1 MEITLQKITIGQ
13 LSQDYVD
20 NAEAGVRAFGG
31 LLDVRPPY
39 QREFV
44 YNDKERDAVIDTVVN
59 NYPLN
64 VMYWSDRG
72 DGTFEIIDGQQRTIS
87 ICQYVHG
94 DFAHTMQ
101 YFGNLTEDEKQQI
114 LDYELFIYVCKGTDK
129 EKLKWF
135 RTINIAGKKLTDQEL
150 LNAVYASPWLTDAKR
165 YFSKPNCGAYL
176 LGNKYVSGSPIQ
188 QDYLETALKWI
199 SNNQIEDYMA
209 RHSISDKDAGELWFY
224 FQQVIAWIMATFSK
238 YRKEMKGLDWGTLY
252 NKYKEVTI
260 NPTAIEQEVAR
271 LMQDSDVENKRG
283 IYTYVFDHDEHHIG
297 IRAFDDNTKREVY
310 EKQQG
315 ICPICG
321 QHFDIEF
328 MEADHITPWSKGGR
342 TIAANCQMLCQ
353 ECNRRKSNR

>member
-1 MEITLQKITIGQ
+1 
-13 LSQDYVD
+13 
-20 NAEAGVRAFGG
+20 
-31 LLDVRPPY
+31 
-39 QREFV
+39 
-44 YNDKERDAVIDTVVN
+44 
-59 NYPLN
+59 
-64 VMYWSDRG
+64 
-72 DGTFEIIDGQQRTIS
+72 
-87 ICQYVHG
+87 
-94 DFAHTMQ
+94 
-101 YFGNLTEDEKQQI
+101 
-114 LDYELFIYVCKGTDK
+114 K

-199 SNNQIEDYMA
+199 SNDHIEDYMA

-224 FQQVIAWIMATFSK
+224 FQQVIGWIMATFPK

-260 NPTAIEQEVAR
+260 NPTAIEGEVAR

-297 IRAFDDNTKREVY
+297 IRVFDANTKREVY
-310 EKQQG
+310 ERQQG

-342 TIAANCQMLCQ
+342 TIAENCQMLCQ
-353 ECNRRKSNR
+353 ECNRRKSNK